1 MKHEKQTITIGPSH
15 LNYEYQTETM
25 GFDASASETCDIKG
39 STSAVCRVT
48 VNLDIEVAGVTT
60 MTTNTVITTSLS
72 GSQLPVVPVV
82 LTAGVEKLSAAT
94 PASASGSSTASGSSS
109 KASGSGGA
117 ASSSMA
123 GSASAASTSS
133 TSVSVVLS

>member
-1 MKHEKQTITIGPSH
+1 
-15 LNYEYQTETM
+15 M
-25 GFDASASETCDIKG
+25 GFDASASETCDMSG
-39 STSAVCRVT
+39 TTSAVCKVT
-48 VNLDIEVAGVTT
+48 VNLDIAVAGVTT

-94 PASASGSSTASGSSS
+94 PASASGSSTATGSSS
-109 KASGSGGA
+109 KASGSGSA
-117 ASSSMA
+117 ASSSVA

-133 TSVSVVLS
+133 TSVSVVSS